1 MNSVISESAAEP
13 LIFGWESPGGQ
24 KLAITIFLALSL
36 AAHALCFYIFQ
47 IVYPPMIA
55 LLPPPARVTL
65 ITSASEEG
73 RTLLR
78 WIDSE
83 DPALAFTTYR
93 PPETRL
99 HALRKAE
106 HVPSYSAMQ
115 PTLKNIPPLER
126 DLRIPSCHPPGAVR
140 FVRQKTTRAM
150 GVFKTSVSFS
160 TEFDALGAPTLPQ
173 ANFAASTEETPQT
186 IRFRVGVNQLGEIR
200 YCFPVNS
207 SGDPSLDEQAHLYV
221 ARCRFPKNTVNSGK
235 ADSFLAWGIATI
247 EWGNDIARPQT
258 QSGATVS
265 P

>member
-1 MNSVISESAAEP
+1 MNSVISESPTEP
-13 LIFGWESPGGQ
+13 LIFSWESSGGQ
-24 KLAITIFLALSL
+24 KLAITVFLAVSL
-36 AAHALCFYIFQ
+36 TAHALCFYIFQ

-83 DPALAFTTYR
+83 DPALAFTTHR
-93 PPETRL
+93 PPGTKL
-99 HALRKAE
+99 HALPNAE

-126 DLRIPSCHPPGAVR
+126 DLRIPSCHPPGAVQL
-140 FVRQKTTRAM
+140 VRQKTTPPM
-150 GVFKTSVSFS
+150 GVFKTAVSFS
-160 TEFDALGAPTLPQ
+160 MEFDALGAPALPQ
-173 ANFAASTEETPQT
+173 ANFAASSEETPET
-186 IRFRVGVNQLGEIR
+186 IRFRVGVNELGEIR

-221 ARCRFPKNTVNSGK
+221 ARCRFPKNTVNSGR
-235 ADSFLAWGIATI
+235 ADSFLVWGIVTI

-258 QSGATVS
+258 QSAATVS

>member
-13 LIFGWESPGGQ
+13 LIFNWESSGGQ
-24 KLAITIFLALSL
+24 KLALTIFLALSL

-83 DPALAFTTYR
+83 DPALAFTTHR

-99 HALRKAE
+99 HALPKAE
-106 HVPSYSAMQ
+106 HVPSYSAIQ

-140 FVRQKTTRAM
+140 LVRQKTTPAM
-150 GVFKTSVSFS
+150 GVFKTAVSFS
-160 TEFDALGAPTLPQ
+160 MEFDALGAPALPQ
-173 ANFAASTEETPQT
+173 ANFAASTEEAPQT
-186 IRFRVGVNQLGEIR
+186 IRFRVGVNELGETR

-207 SGDPSLDEQAHLYV
+207 SGDPSLDEQANLFV
-221 ARCRFPKNTVNSGK
+221 ARCRFLKNTVNPGK
-235 ADSFLAWGIATI
+235 ADSVLVWGIATI

-258 QSGATVS
+258 QSAAAVS

>member
-13 LIFGWESPGGQ
+13 LIFSWESPRGQ

-36 AAHALCFYIFQ
+36 GAHALCFYIFQ
-47 IVYPPMIA
+47 IVYPPTIA

-83 DPALAFTTYR
+83 DPALAFTTHR

-99 HALRKAE
+99 HALPKAE

-140 FVRQKTTRAM
+140 LVRQKTTPAM
-150 GVFKTSVSFS
+150 DVFKTSVSFS
-160 TEFDALGAPTLPQ
+160 MEFDALGGPMLPQ

-186 IRFRVGVNQLGEIR
+186 IRFRVG
-200 YCFPVNS
+200 
-207 SGDPSLDEQAHLYV
+207 
-221 ARCRFPKNTVNSGK
+221 
-235 ADSFLAWGIATI
+235 
-247 EWGNDIARPQT
+247 
-258 QSGATVS
+258 
-265 P
+265 